1 MVFQDILK
9 ELLLEL
15 GEEIEQLIGVG
26 IFFNQTIQTIQTT
39 SNFSNH
45 IKQNKQMKHT
55 LDSAISN
62 MPVKGFLDLSE
73 FQIPQSED
81 LVKAILELKKEKNAV
96 ILAHYYQPGEIQDI
110 ADYLGD
116 SLQLARAAKD
126 TDADMIAFCGVHF
139 MAEAAKILNPT
150 KKVVLPDLLAGC
162 SLADGCSG
170 EGLRKM
176 REKHP
181 NALIATYINCNAE
194 TKAESDIIVT
204 SSNAETIINALPE
217 DKPIIFAPDKN
228 LGRYLEKKTGR
239 NMILWNG
246 SCIVHEAFSME
257 RIAKQLAENPDAK
270 LIAHPESETAVL
282 DLAHFI
288 GSTSALLDYVQKD
301 DCQKFIVAT
310 EEGILHEMKKRAPEK
325 ELIPALVYDESCNC
339 SECFFMKRNTLEK
352 LYLCM
357 KYELPEITMD
367 EELRVKALK
376 PIEAMLELS
385 KTIK

>member
-1 MVFQDILK
+1 
-9 ELLLEL
+9 
-15 GEEIEQLIGVG
+15 
-26 IFFNQTIQTIQTT
+26 
-39 SNFSNH
+39 
-45 IKQNKQMKHT
+45 MKHT
-55 LDSAISN
+55 LDTAISN
-62 MPVKGFLDLSE
+62 MPVKGFLDLKE
-73 FQIPQSED
+73 FQIPQGED

-96 ILAHYYQPGEIQDI
+96 ILAHYYQPAEIQDI

-367 EELRVKALK
+367 EELRLKALK

>member
-1 MVFQDILK
+1 MEQALDIAKNNL
-9 ELLLEL
+9 
-15 GEEIEQLIGVG
+15 
-26 IFFNQTIQTIQTT
+26 
-39 SNFSNH
+39 
-45 IKQNKQMKHT
+45 
-55 LDSAISN
+55 
-62 MPVKGFLDLSE
+62 PVKGFLDLKDI
-73 FQIPQSED
+73 QIPQGQD
-81 LVKAILELKKEKNAV
+81 LIDAILKLKKEKNAV

-150 KKVVLPDLLAGC
+150 KKVVLPDTLAGC

-176 REKHP
+176 REQHP
-181 NALIATYINCNAE
+181 GALVATYINCNAE

-204 SSNAETIINALPE
+204 SSNAETIINALPK
-217 DKPIIFAPDKN
+217 DQPIIFAPDKN
-228 LGRYLEKKTGR
+228 LGRYLMKKTGR
-239 NMILWNG
+239 DMILWDG

-270 LIAHPESETAVL
+270 LIAHPESETPVL
-282 DLAHFI
+282 ELAHFI
-288 GSTSALLDYVQKD
+288 GSTSALLNYVEKD
-301 DCQKFIVAT
+301 DCQNFIIAT
-310 EEGILHEMKKRAPEK
+310 EEGILHEMKKRAPHK
-325 ELIPALVYDESCNC
+325 ELIPALVFDESCNC

-367 EELRVKALK
+367 EELRLKALK

>member
-1 MVFQDILK
+1 MEK
-9 ELLLEL
+9 
-15 GEEIEQLIGVG
+15 
-26 IFFNQTIQTIQTT
+26 
-39 SNFSNH
+39 
-45 IKQNKQMKHT
+45 T
-55 LDSAISN
+55 LDIAKN
-62 MPVKGFLDLSE
+62 NLPVKGFLDLKDI
-73 FQIPQSED
+73 QIPQGQD
-81 LVKAILELKKEKNAV
+81 LIDAILKLKKEKNAV

-150 KKVVLPDLLAGC
+150 KKVVLPDTLAGC

-176 REKHP
+176 REQHP
-181 NALIATYINCNAE
+181 GALVATYINCNAE

-204 SSNAETIINALPE
+204 SSNAETIINALPK

-228 LGRYLEKKTGR
+228 LGRYLMKKTGR
-239 NMILWNG
+239 DMILWDG

-270 LIAHPESETAVL
+270 LIAHPESETPVL
-282 DLAHFI
+282 ELAHFI
-288 GSTSALLDYVQKD
+288 GSTSALLNYVEKD
-301 DCQKFIVAT
+301 DCQKFIIAT
-310 EEGILHEMKKRAPEK
+310 EEGILHEMKKRAPHK
-325 ELIPALVYDESCNC
+325 ELIPALVFDESCNC

-357 KYELPEITMD
+357 KYELPEITKD
-367 EELRVKALK
+367 EELRLKALK

>member
-1 MVFQDILK
+1 
-9 ELLLEL
+9 
-15 GEEIEQLIGVG
+15 
-26 IFFNQTIQTIQTT
+26 
-39 SNFSNH
+39 
-45 IKQNKQMKHT
+45 MKHT
-55 LDSAISN
+55 LDTAISN
-62 MPVKGFLDLSE
+62 MPVKGFLDLKE
-73 FQIPQSED
+73 FQIPQGED

-96 ILAHYYQPGEIQDI
+96 ILAHYYQPAEIQDI

-367 EELRVKALK
+367 EELRLKALK
-376 PIEAMLELS
+376 PIEAMLDLS

>member
-1 MVFQDILK
+1 
-9 ELLLEL
+9 
-15 GEEIEQLIGVG
+15 
-26 IFFNQTIQTIQTT
+26 
-39 SNFSNH
+39 
-45 IKQNKQMKHT
+45 MKHT
-55 LDSAISN
+55 LDTAISN
-62 MPVKGFLDLSE
+62 MPVKGFLDLKE
-73 FQIPQSED
+73 FMIPQGED

-96 ILAHYYQPGEIQDI
+96 ILAHYYQPAEIQDI

-204 SSNAETIINALPE
+204 SSNAETIIKALPE
-217 DKPIIFAPDKN
+217 DRPIIFAPDKN

>member
-1 MVFQDILK
+1 MSTDNLK
-9 ELLLEL
+9 NSQSNPVEKT
-15 GEEIEQLIGVG
+15 
-26 IFFNQTIQTIQTT
+26 FFNIDD
-39 SNFSNH
+39 
-45 IKQNKQMKHT
+45 IK
-55 LDSAISN
+55 
-62 MPVKGFLDLSE
+62 
-73 FQIPQSED
+73 IPQGED

-96 ILAHYYQPGEIQDI
+96 ILAHYYQPAEIQDI
-110 ADYLGD
+110 ADFLGD
-116 SLQLARAAKD
+116 SLQLARQAKE

-150 KKVVLPDLLAGC
+150 KKVVLPDLQAGC

-176 REKHP
+176 REQHP
-181 NALIATYINCNAE
+181 DALIATYINCNAE

-204 SSNAETIINALPE
+204 SSNAETIINALPK

-228 LGRYLEKKTGR
+228 LGRYLAKKTGR
-239 NMILWNG
+239 DMILWDG

-257 RIAKQLAENPDAK
+257 KIAKQLAENPDAK
-270 LIAHPESETAVL
+270 LIAHPESETPVL
-282 DLAHFI
+282 ELAHFI
-288 GSTSALLDYVQKD
+288 GSTSELLNYVEKD
-301 DCQKFIVAT
+301 DCQKFIIAT
-310 EEGILHEMKKRAPEK
+310 EEGILHEMKKRAPHK
-325 ELIPALVYDESCNC
+325 ILIPALVFDESCNC

-367 EELRVKALK
+367 EELRLEALK

-385 KTIK
+385 KSIK

>member
-1 MVFQDILK
+1 MEK
-9 ELLLEL
+9 
-15 GEEIEQLIGVG
+15 
-26 IFFNQTIQTIQTT
+26 
-39 SNFSNH
+39 
-45 IKQNKQMKHT
+45 T
-55 LDSAISN
+55 LDIAKN
-62 MPVKGFLDLSE
+62 NLPVKGFLDLKDI
-73 FQIPQSED
+73 QIPQGQD
-81 LVKAILELKKEKNAV
+81 LIDAILKLKKEKNAV

-150 KKVVLPDLLAGC
+150 KKVVLPDTLAGC

-176 REKHP
+176 REQHP
-181 NALIATYINCNAE
+181 GALVATYINCNAE

-204 SSNAETIINALPE
+204 SSNAETIINALPK
-217 DKPIIFAPDKN
+217 DQPIIFAPDKN
-228 LGRYLEKKTGR
+228 LGRYLIKKTGR
-239 NMILWNG
+239 DMILWDG

-270 LIAHPESETAVL
+270 LIAHPESETPVL
-282 DLAHFI
+282 ELAHFI
-288 GSTSALLDYVQKD
+288 GSTSALLNYVEKD
-301 DCQKFIVAT
+301 DCQKFIIAT
-310 EEGILHEMKKRAPEK
+310 EEGILHEMKKRAPHK
-325 ELIPALVYDESCNC
+325 ELIPALVFDESCNC

-367 EELRVKALK
+367 EELRLKALK

>member
-1 MVFQDILK
+1 
-9 ELLLEL
+9 
-15 GEEIEQLIGVG
+15 
-26 IFFNQTIQTIQTT
+26 
-39 SNFSNH
+39 
-45 IKQNKQMKHT
+45 MKHT
-55 LDSAISN
+55 LDTAISN
-62 MPVKGFLDLSE
+62 MPVKGFLDLKE
-73 FQIPQSED
+73 FQIPQGED

-96 ILAHYYQPGEIQDI
+96 ILAHYYQPAEIQDI

-181 NALIATYINCNAE
+181 DALIATYINCNAE

-325 ELIPALVYDESCNC
+325 QLIPALVYDESCNC

-357 KYELPEITMD
+357 KYELPEITME
-367 EELRVKALK
+367 EELRLKALK
-376 PIEAMLELS
+376 PIEAMLGLS

>member
-1 MVFQDILK
+1 MEK
-9 ELLLEL
+9 
-15 GEEIEQLIGVG
+15 
-26 IFFNQTIQTIQTT
+26 
-39 SNFSNH
+39 
-45 IKQNKQMKHT
+45 T
-55 LDSAISN
+55 LDIAKN
-62 MPVKGFLDLSE
+62 NLPVKGFLDLKDI
-73 FQIPQSED
+73 QIQQGQD
-81 LVKAILELKKEKNAV
+81 LIDAILKLKKEKNAV

-126 TDADMIAFCGVHF
+126 TDADMIAFCGVHS

-150 KKVVLPDLLAGC
+150 KKVVLPDTLAGC

-176 REKHP
+176 REQHP
-181 NALIATYINCNAE
+181 GALVATYINCNAE

-204 SSNAETIINALPE
+204 SSNAETIINALPK
-217 DKPIIFAPDKN
+217 DQPIIFAPDKN
-228 LGRYLEKKTGR
+228 LGRYLMKKTGR
-239 NMILWNG
+239 DMILWDG

-270 LIAHPESETAVL
+270 LIAHPESETPVL
-282 DLAHFI
+282 ELAHFI
-288 GSTSALLDYVQKD
+288 GSTSALLNYVEKD
-301 DCQKFIVAT
+301 DCQKFIIAT
-310 EEGILHEMKKRAPEK
+310 EEGILHEMKKRAPHK
-325 ELIPALVYDESCNC
+325 ELIPALVFDESCNC

-367 EELRVKALK
+367 EELRLKALK

>member
-1 MVFQDILK
+1 
-9 ELLLEL
+9 
-15 GEEIEQLIGVG
+15 
-26 IFFNQTIQTIQTT
+26 
-39 SNFSNH
+39 
-45 IKQNKQMKHT
+45 MKHT
-55 LDSAISN
+55 LDTAISN
-62 MPVKGFLDLSE
+62 MPVKGFLDLKE
-73 FQIPQSED
+73 FQIPQGED

-96 ILAHYYQPGEIQDI
+96 ILAHYYQPAEIQDI

-239 NMILWNG
+239 DMILWNG

-367 EELRVKALK
+367 EELRLKALK

>member
-1 MVFQDILK
+1 MSTQ
-9 ELLLEL
+9 
-15 GEEIEQLIGVG
+15 
-26 IFFNQTIQTIQTT
+26 
-39 SNFSNH
+39 
-45 IKQNKQMKHT
+45 T
-55 LDSAISN
+55 LDKAKAN
-62 MPVKGFLDLSE
+62 LPVRGFLKIDDLI
-73 FQIPQSED
+73 IPKGED
-81 LVKAILELKKEKNAV
+81 LVKAILDLKKEKNAV
-96 ILAHYYQPGEIQDI
+96 ILAHYYQPAEIQDI

-150 KKVVLPDLLAGC
+150 KKVVLPDTQAGC

-176 REKHP
+176 REQYP

-217 DKPIIFAPDKN
+217 DRPIIFAPDKN
-228 LGRYLEKKTGR
+228 LGRYLSKKTGR
-239 NMILWNG
+239 DMILWDG

-270 LIAHPESETAVL
+270 LIAHPESETPVL

-288 GSTSALLDYVQKD
+288 GSTSALLNFVEKD
-301 DCQKFIVAT
+301 DAQKFIVAT
-310 EEGILHEMKKRAPEK
+310 EEGILHEMKKRAPQK
-325 ELIPALVYDESCNC
+325 ELLPALVFDESCNC
-339 SECFFMKRNTLEK
+339 SECFYMKRNTLEK

-357 KYELPEITMD
+357 KYELPEILMD
-367 EELRVKALK
+367 EELRLKALE
-376 PIEAMLELS
+376 PIEKMLELS
-385 KTIK
+385 TTIK

>member
-1 MVFQDILK
+1 
-9 ELLLEL
+9 
-15 GEEIEQLIGVG
+15 
-26 IFFNQTIQTIQTT
+26 
-39 SNFSNH
+39 
-45 IKQNKQMKHT
+45 MKHT
-55 LDSAISN
+55 LDTAISN
-62 MPVKGFLDLSE
+62 MPVKGFLDLKE
-73 FQIPQSED
+73 FMIPQGED

-96 ILAHYYQPGEIQDI
+96 ILAHYYQPSEIQDI

-257 RIAKQLAENPDAK
+257 RIAKQLAENTDAK

-367 EELRVKALK
+367 EELRLKALK

>member
-1 MVFQDILK
+1 
-9 ELLLEL
+9 
-15 GEEIEQLIGVG
+15 
-26 IFFNQTIQTIQTT
+26 
-39 SNFSNH
+39 
-45 IKQNKQMKHT
+45 MKHT
-55 LDSAISN
+55 LDTAISN
-62 MPVKGFLDLSE
+62 MPVKGFLDLKE
-73 FQIPQSED
+73 FIIPQGED

-96 ILAHYYQPGEIQDI
+96 ILAHYYQPAEIQDI

-170 EGLRKM
+170 EGLRAM

-217 DKPIIFAPDKN
+217 DRPIIFAPDKN

-257 RIAKQLAENPDAK
+257 RIAQQLADNPDAK

-367 EELRVKALK
+367 EELRLKALK
-376 PIEAMLELS
+376 PIEAMLDLS

>member
-1 MVFQDILK
+1 MEQALDIAKNNL
-9 ELLLEL
+9 
-15 GEEIEQLIGVG
+15 
-26 IFFNQTIQTIQTT
+26 
-39 SNFSNH
+39 
-45 IKQNKQMKHT
+45 
-55 LDSAISN
+55 
-62 MPVKGFLDLSE
+62 PVKGFLDLKNI
-73 FQIPQSED
+73 QIPQGQD
-81 LVKAILELKKEKNAV
+81 LIDAILKLKKEKNAV
-96 ILAHYYQPGEIQDI
+96 ILGHYYQPGEIQDI

-150 KKVVLPDLLAGC
+150 KKVVLPDTLAGC

-176 REKHP
+176 REQHP
-181 NALIATYINCNAE
+181 GALVATYINCNAE

-204 SSNAETIINALPE
+204 SSNAETIINALPK
-217 DKPIIFAPDKN
+217 DQPIIFAPDKN
-228 LGRYLEKKTGR
+228 LGRYLMKKTGR
-239 NMILWNG
+239 DMILWDG

-270 LIAHPESETAVL
+270 LIAHPESETPVL
-282 DLAHFI
+282 ELAHFI
-288 GSTSALLDYVQKD
+288 GSTSALLNYVEKD
-301 DCQKFIVAT
+301 DCQKFIIAT
-310 EEGILHEMKKRAPEK
+310 EEGILHEMKKRAPHK
-325 ELIPALVYDESCNC
+325 ELIPALVFDESCNC

-367 EELRVKALK
+367 EELRLKALK

>member
-1 MVFQDILK
+1 MEKSLDIAKNNL
-9 ELLLEL
+9 
-15 GEEIEQLIGVG
+15 
-26 IFFNQTIQTIQTT
+26 
-39 SNFSNH
+39 
-45 IKQNKQMKHT
+45 
-55 LDSAISN
+55 
-62 MPVKGFLDLSE
+62 PVKGFLDLKDI
-73 FQIPQSED
+73 QIPQGQD
-81 LVKAILELKKEKNAV
+81 LIDAILKLKKEKNAV

-150 KKVVLPDLLAGC
+150 KKVVLPDTLAGC

-176 REKHP
+176 REQHP
-181 NALIATYINCNAE
+181 GALVATYINCNAE

-204 SSNAETIINALPE
+204 SSNAETIINALPK
-217 DKPIIFAPDKN
+217 DQPIIFAPDKN
-228 LGRYLEKKTGR
+228 LGRYLIKKTGR
-239 NMILWNG
+239 DMILWDG

-270 LIAHPESETAVL
+270 LIAHPESETPVL
-282 DLAHFI
+282 ELAHFI
-288 GSTSALLDYVQKD
+288 GSTSALLNYVEKD
-301 DCQKFIVAT
+301 DCQKFIIAT
-310 EEGILHEMKKRAPEK
+310 EEGILHEMKKRAPHK
-325 ELIPALVYDESCNC
+325 ELIPALVFDESCNC

-367 EELRVKALK
+367 EELRLKALK